1 MVINITIGALK
12 AEALK
17 MMGVNNALN
26 ISELDID
33 SLKNDPTY
41 GTYIY
46 AMTGAINRCLG
57 RMYTAGALEIEPTQA
72 ETNTGELKDIS
83 SLAEDIT
90 RTLAN
95 LIPLYIVGDVFALD
109 EPSVAQNKRNE
120 FEQALDEYV
129 LKKAYNNANT
139 SEIELVYKCE

>member
-1 MVINITIGALK
+1 
-12 AEALK
+12 
-17 MMGVNNALN
+17 MMGVNNAMN
-26 ISELDID
+26 ISEGDID

-57 RMYTAGALEIEPTQA
+57 RMYTVGALGKEPTQTRIN
-72 ETNTGELKDIS
+72 TNELNDIS
-83 SLAEDIT
+83 LLAEDIT
-90 RTLAN
+90 LTLAN

-129 LKKAYNNANT
+129 VKKAYNNANT
-139 SEIELVYKCE
+139 SEMELVYTCE

>member
-1 MVINITIGALK
+1 MALNITLGALK

-17 MMGVNNALN
+17 MMGINNAMN
-26 ISELDID
+26 ISEGDIF

-57 RMYTAGALEIEPTQA
+57 RMYTVGALEKEPTQTR
-72 ETNTGELKDIS
+72 TNTSETDDIS
-83 SLAEDIT
+83 IYAEDIT
-90 RTLAN
+90 LTLAN

-129 LKKAYNNANT
+129 VKKAYNANT
-139 SEIELVYKCE
+139 SEMELVYTCE